1 MAYVFFINEENL
13 KQISFHKCIEIYMCS
28 YIFHFYIF
36 VHKTDVENNPYRSRA
51 IIMGRCHIKKGRR
64 GNVTLFVSSV
74 SRSREQCKRHLF
86 PFIKPDIFPTKSS
99 GAIPFLS
106 ISFSFFL
113 KLAVRTKA
121 AQRPWNKRLST
132 VHKIPYNRLFLRAV
146 KKDGMKE
153 GWIFHFANP
162 RLSFHAMRDLLLY
175 RISFIPSLISRSFF
189 FSLNSIAAD
198 WHVTSLGDPIASLK
212 INKRSDR

>member
-1 MAYVFFINEENL
+1 M
-13 KQISFHKCIEIYMCS
+13 S
-28 YIFHFYIF
+28 YE
-36 VHKTDVENNPYRSRA
+36 KREDGQCDS
-51 IIMGRCHIKKGRR
+51 
-64 GNVTLFVSSV
+64 LVSSV

-113 KLAVRTKA
+113 KLAARTKA

-146 KKDGMKE
+146 KKDGMKR

-162 RLSFHAMRDLLLY
+162 RLSFYAMRDLLLY
-175 RISFIPSLISRSFF
+175 RISFIPSLIPLPLSLSFF
-189 FSLNSIAAD
+189 FPLNSIAAD
-198 WHVTSLGDPIASLK
+198 RHVASLADPIASLK